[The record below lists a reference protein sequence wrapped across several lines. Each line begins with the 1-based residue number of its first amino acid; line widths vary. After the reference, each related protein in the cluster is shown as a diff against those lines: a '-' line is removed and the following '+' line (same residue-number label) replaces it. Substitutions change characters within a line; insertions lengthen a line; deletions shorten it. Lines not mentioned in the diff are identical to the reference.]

1 MYNNKMY
8 KYGSNRSAI
17 RDLFEYGKQRKQE
30 IGTLNV
36 YDFSLGN
43 PSVPAP
49 NVVNETL
56 IKLLQEKDSC
66 MLHGYTSAQG
76 DLEVRNSIMNYLN
89 STYNAFVSSDL
100 MYLTVGAAASLTIS
114 LNAILNEG
122 DEVIVIAPFFPEYVV
137 FIEKAGG
144 KAIIV
149 NSDEKFLP
157 NLEEL
162 KIAITKKTKA
172 SGLEELWDKTLEEIK
187 NLQTDGIIFT
197 NFVDFDMN
205 WGHRRDIKGYAE
217 GLMYFDSRLPEIE
230 SLLAPDDVVI
240 ITADHGCD
248 PTYKGTDHTRECV
261 PVIMFGKNITTQNI
275 GCRKTYADIAQ
286 TIARIFKLEPFN
298 IGTAF

>member
-144 KAIIV
+144 KSIIV

-162 KIAITKKTKA
+162 KIAITEKTKA
-172 SGLEELWDKTLEEIK
+172 IIINYPNNPTGVMIDEDTLECIFDEKQRAITPGQALVLYNGEELIGGGT
-187 NLQTDGIIFT
+187 II
-197 NFVDFDMN
+197 
-205 WGHRRDIKGYAE
+205 
-217 GLMYFDSRLPEIE
+217 L
-230 SLLAPDDVVI
+230 
-240 ITADHGCD
+240 
-248 PTYKGTDHTRECV
+248 
-261 PVIMFGKNITTQNI
+261 
-275 GCRKTYADIAQ
+275 
-286 TIARIFKLEPFN
+286 
-298 IGTAF
+298 